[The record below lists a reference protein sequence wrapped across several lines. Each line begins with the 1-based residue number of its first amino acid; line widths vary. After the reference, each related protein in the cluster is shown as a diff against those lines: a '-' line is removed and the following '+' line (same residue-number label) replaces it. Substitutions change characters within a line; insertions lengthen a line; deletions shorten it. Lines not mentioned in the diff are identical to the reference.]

1 MPLINLIREQRLEVK
16 KSERKARVFFMSFAA
31 SVMVG
36 VGSFGFMLYLTEQAQ
51 GEKAVLEANAQ
62 KLEPF
67 LSNIKDTNLEY
78 GKVAPRVDTLTAA
91 RDLTDKWNRLMDHL
105 TVQTPD
111 RVWLSG
117 IRAVAQDPKKPIQ
130 ITFAGLSQQQQL
142 IGEFQLRMQGSPDL
156 ESVNFKFSQEKPVAS
171 GYLLEFQIEAALKD
185 TADEK
190 ERNEAKEE
198 K

>member
-111 RVWLSG
+111 RV
-117 IRAVAQDPKKPIQ
+117 
-130 ITFAGLSQQQQL
+130 
-142 IGEFQLRMQGSPDL
+142 
-156 ESVNFKFSQEKPVAS
+156 AS
-171 GYLLEFQIEAALKD
+171 GYLLEFQIEASLKD

>member
-16 KSERKARVFFMSFAA
+16 KGEGKTRLFFMGFAA
-31 SVMVG
+31 SVLVG
-36 VGSFGFMLYLTEQAQ
+36 VGSFGFLLFLAEQSQ
-51 GEKAVLEANAQ
+51 GDKADLEAKAQ
-62 KLEPF
+62 QLEPF
-67 LSNIKDTNLEY
+67 LGHIKDAELEY
-78 GKVAPRVDTLTAA
+78 SKVAPRVETLTAA

-105 TVQTPD
+105 TVQTPE
-111 RVWLSG
+111 RVWLSS

-156 ESVNFKFSQEKPVAS
+156 EAVNFKFSQEKPVGA
-171 GYLLEFQIEAALKD
+171 GYLLEFQIEAGLKG
-185 TADEK
+185 TTEEK